1 MLPLS
6 AAARERL
13 AFFGCEVPVG
23 GFACYSACKIGS
35 DSVSMKFAGGV
46 ALISMENQRHASTSA
61 ALLTG
66 AQRLRRRDGGP

>member
-1 MLPLS
+1 MIGDLKTDD
-6 AAARERL
+6 RL
-13 AFFGCEVPVG
+13 G
-23 GFACYSACKIGS
+23 GLHPSQHLESEPHC
-35 DSVSMKFAGGV
+35 V